1 MRQLYVIDQLWKKHF
16 VDTKR
21 RDAMLKEPVRI
32 AESDGVFADTYFKSA
47 VFRYVEDKYGRGI
60 FARRALKVY
69 TTVDPSL
76 QRAAEEAV
84 RKGLQSYDE
93 RHGEYGVSTHL
104 EKGKWDSFVGS
115 EQRDINLSPLSPGST
130 YSVLVSE
137 RLAEGYAVLAGKQ
150 KGLLKMA
157 DFPYSPGDVVKGVYK
172 GTDRKR
178 GDIFLPVRTSNIEGS
193 LISMDVRT
201 GYVYAMVGGR
211 DFEKSPYNRALMAKI
226 QPGSAFKPFI
236 YLAALK
242 KGYDLDSTLYDEP
255 KQYGGA
261 SGQPW
266 VPKNYEGT
274 YSGPIALRDALAFSK
289 NAATV
294 RLLEDVGIP
303 AVRKVLDDLGIDDD
317 IPNDLSIALG
327 TANMTLVDLV
337 KGFCAFANGGER
349 VKPIF
354 VKRIEDASGNVLEE
368 AQPDVARAIDGELAF
383 KMNTLLKGVT
393 TYGTAKEASRLG
405 YPVAGKTGTTSSFFD
420 ALFVGYS
427 PYVCTGVWV
436 GFDQRTS
443 LGKKESGGRVALPIW
458 MNFMASALTRYPA
471 DDFSPPEPPAPA
483 GEPGPP
489 LAPGSSGP
497 QPPAANT
504 P

>member
-1 MRQLYVIDQLWKKHF
+1 M
-16 VDTKR
+16 
-21 RDAMLKEPVRI
+21 
-32 AESDGVFADTYFKSA
+32 
-47 VFRYVEDKYGRGI
+47 
-60 FARRALKVY
+60 
-69 TTVDPSL
+69 
-76 QRAAEEAV
+76 
-84 RKGLQSYDE
+84 
-93 RHGEYGVSTHL
+93 
-104 EKGKWDSFVGS
+104 
-115 EQRDINLSPLSPGST
+115 
-130 YSVLVSE
+130 
-137 RLAEGYAVLAGKQ
+137 
-150 KGLLKMA
+150 
-157 DFPYSPGDVVKGVYK
+157 
-172 GTDRKR
+172 
-178 GDIFLPVRTSNIEGS
+178 
-193 LISMDVRT
+193 
-201 GYVYAMVGGR
+201 
-211 DFEKSPYNRALMAKI
+211 
-226 QPGSAFKPFI
+226 
-236 YLAALK
+236 
-242 KGYDLDSTLYDEP
+242 
-255 KQYGGA
+255 
-261 SGQPW
+261 
-266 VPKNYEGT
+266 PKNYEGT